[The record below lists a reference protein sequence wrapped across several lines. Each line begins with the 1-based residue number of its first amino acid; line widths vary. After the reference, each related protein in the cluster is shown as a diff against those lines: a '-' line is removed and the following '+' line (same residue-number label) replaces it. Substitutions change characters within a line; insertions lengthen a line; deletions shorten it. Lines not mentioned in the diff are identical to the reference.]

1 MACPFSSRRFKLT
14 HRDDSSREGDHR
26 RIARIRQ
33 DERDIDVLRQS
44 SVQITSSLLGEDGDD
59 LENTQTLNLK
69 HLRAAVTLLTN
80 PSIKEDENVALRVI
94 TACVNPRGVEPYT
107 RPTISIRYTMSE
119 MEMNSSSQ
127 E

>member
-1 MACPFSSRRFKLT
+1 MGDHPLDTTIERQICKMACPFSSRRFKLT

-59 LENTQTLNLK
+59 LENTQTLNLQ

-80 PSIKEDENVALRVI
+80 PSVLNKR
-94 TACVNPRGVEPYT
+94 
-107 RPTISIRYTMSE
+107 
-119 MEMNSSSQ
+119 
-127 E
+127 